1 MKYFSLL
8 LTALLILT
16 ACGKKTDTI
25 PKDAL
30 ENVQPPRAVIVRA
43 QEEGFYIANNEDA
56 VLYVEK
62 AKREG
67 LECAL
72 FNRLVVLEPKQ
83 DYLDTDVEIDK
94 EYTYRLVKQTI
105 KYKLTSSPR
114 EFPVVFS
121 PPPNVADS
129 EVVKGDDS
137 IAVSIK
143 TTHPFIRMD
152 VITGGKSIIQTGHN
166 YFTIKPEQ
174 VVNNTI
180 TLKLMDIYGNI
191 GDLYNITFEAPKKP
205 AEPLKDV
212 ENLTAAY
219 LGGALRIVW
228 DTVERADR
236 YEVTVCEDVSC
247 ETIEAKLPFI
257 AYEKEFDKCIDIA
270 VQALNP
276 EQSSNTAKYR
286 YCR

>member
-8 LTALLILT
+8 IAALFILT

-30 ENVQPPRAVIVRA
+30 ENVQPPRAVIVKA

-56 VLYVEK
+56 ILFVEK
-62 AKREG
+62 AERVG
-67 LECAL
+67 LACAP
-72 FNRLVVLEPKQ
+72 FSRLAVLEPKQ

-94 EYTYRLVKQTI
+94 EYIYRLVKQTI
-105 KYKLTSSPR
+105 RYKLVSPPR

-121 PPPNVADS
+121 PPPNVADA
-129 EVVKGDDS
+129 EAVKGDDNIS
-137 IAVSIK
+137 VSIK

-152 VITGGKSIIQTGHN
+152 VITGGKSIVQTGHDS
-166 YFTIKPEQ
+166 FSIKPEQ
-174 VVNNTI
+174 VVNNTLN
-180 TLKLMDIYGNI
+180 LKLMDIYGNT
-191 GDLYNITFEAPKKP
+191 GDLYTITFEAPKPP
-205 AEPLKDV
+205 AEPLNDIT
-212 ENLTAAY
+212 NLTAAY

-228 DTVERADR
+228 DTVKGADR
-236 YEVTVCEDVSC
+236 YEVSVCKDVSC
-247 ETIEAKLPFI
+247 ETIESKLPSI

-270 VQALNP
+270 VKALNP